1 MNQSLAVLEK
11 QYLFLTQSLSDLM
24 DQGATPEEL
33 DAMRK
38 AIVQSRTNYWK
49 AINNVLHDDDP
60 EVASLVSQMNTA
72 QLNLEA
78 GLKNLGNVAK
88 VLDVITK
95 AVDIG
100 SKLAAKVV
108 AL

>member
-1 MNQSLAVLEK
+1 MNPSLAVLEK
-11 QYLFLTQSLSDLM
+11 QYFFLQGSLPDLM
-24 DQGATPEEL
+24 SQGATPEQL
-33 DAMRK
+33 DAMRA
-38 AIVQSRTNYWK
+38 AIVQSRKNYWK
-49 AINNVLHDDDP
+49 AINGVLHDDDP

-88 VLDVITK
+88 VLNVITK

-100 SKLAAKVV
+100 SQIAAKV
-108 AL
+108 ATL

>member
-1 MNQSLAVLEK
+1 MNQSLGALEK
-11 QYLFLTQSLSDLM
+11 QYMFLTQSLSDLM
-24 DQGATPEEL
+24 DQGATAEEL

-38 AIVQSRTNYWK
+38 AIVQSRTNYWR

-72 QLNLEA
+72 QVNLEA

-88 VLDVITK
+88 VLNVITK

-100 SKLAAKVV
+100 SQLAAKVV

>member
-11 QYLFLTQSLSDLM
+11 QYFFLTQSLADLA

-33 DAMRK
+33 DALRK

-49 AINNVLHDDDP
+49 AVNNVLHDDDP
-60 EVASLVSQMNTA
+60 DVAALVSQMNTA
-72 QLNLEA
+72 QINLEA

-88 VLDVITK
+88 VLNVITK
-95 AVDIG
+95 AVDI
-100 SKLAAKVV
+100 
-108 AL
+108 